1 MSDGREQNW
10 YPTSEI
16 GYFTDI
22 VREGISITV
31 GQIELFEPAVG
42 QPYRLD
48 DETVGHAVQVY
59 ENQRE
64 DQVLFRNQAERWAGE
79 VATTQ
84 EKAALAMYVAALDEL
99 DRLTD
104 DVLKMCSTLAGQT
117 IEKLLAKSDLKVG
130 LEALGIPRG

>member
-22 VREGISITV
+22 VREGISITL
-31 GQIELFEPAVG
+31 GQIELFAPALE

-48 DETVGHAVQVY
+48 DATVDHATRVY

-64 DQVLFRNQAERWAGE
+64 QQVLFRNQGDRWAGE
-79 VATTQ
+79 VVSAA
-84 EKAALAMYVAALDEL
+84 EKAALATYVAALDEL

-104 DVLKMCSTLAGQT
+104 DVLSICATLSGQT
-117 IEKLLAKSDLKVG
+117 IEKLLAKSDLEVG
-130 LEALGIPRG
+130 LEALGIPRN

>member
-1 MSDGREQNW
+1 MSDGCEQNW
-10 YPTSEI
+10 YSTSEI

-31 GQIELFEPAVG
+31 GQIELFAPAVE

-48 DETVGHAVQVY
+48 DATVDHAARVY

-64 DQVLFRNQAERWAGE
+64 QQVLLRNQADRWAGE
-79 VATTQ
+79 VVCA
-84 EKAALAMYVAALDEL
+84 EERAALATYVAALDEL

-104 DVLKMCSTLAGQT
+104 DVLRMCSTLSGQT
-117 IEKLLAKSDLKVG
+117 IEKLLATSDLEVG
-130 LEALGIPRG
+130 LEALGITLD